1 MQIYRDAWQSA
12 GHDRPLDLAVH
23 YHCVVAEDRAEALRI
38 AEAGLHEHNRL
49 NHATRS
55 LAYANPGPEPAHPPV
70 EHLVEQGR
78 ILAGTPDDCAA
89 LLQRVCSE
97 TGATEAHC
105 LFQFGN
111 ISFDQAQRSMEL
123 LAREVMPKFRGD
135 SQKRS
140 PGAQS
145 SSATPL

>member
-1 MQIYRDAWQSA
+1 MITTGHSRPPEKTAPLMQIYRDAWQSA

-89 LLQRVCSE
+89 LLQRVCQRNRRHG
-97 TGATEAHC
+97 GA
-105 LFQFGN
+105 LPVPVRQY
-111 ISFDQAQRSMEL
+111 QLRS
-123 LAREVMPKFRGD
+123 
-135 SQKRS
+135 
-140 PGAQS
+140 GA
-145 SSATPL
+145 ALHGAACA